1 MNKAKLIVANW
12 KMNFF
17 HKQACN
23 FCKKIISKKKQIKN
37 NFIICPP
44 SSLIFTLSTRFKQ
57 INFGAQDCSAVDE
70 FGPYTGDINSKMLKD
85 INCKY
90 TLIGHSERR
99 ILHKEN
105 ERIITSKIFS
115 ALDSRII
122 PILCVGEDELQRKNG
137 NTKKILKKQLMG
149 VFSPRNIAKSIVNNK
164 MFSTEVIIAYEPVW
178 AIGTGKTPAVDEIS
192 NTICFIKETLKKRGI
207 LKNIK
212 VLYGGSVNTNN
223 SKLFL
228 NNINIDGLLVGG
240 ASLIFNSFFSML
252 KHK

>member
-17 HKQACN
+17 YKQACN
-23 FCKKIISKKKQIKN
+23 FCKKILTKKKQVKN

-44 SSLIFTLSTRFKQ
+44 SSLIFTLSTKFKQ
-57 INFGAQDCSAVDE
+57 INFGAQDCSAVNE
-70 FGPYTGDINSKMLKD
+70 FGAYTGDINSKMLKD

-99 ILHKEN
+99 ELYKEDESLISLKIL
-105 ERIITSKIFS
+105 S
-115 ALDSRII
+115 ALKSNIK
-122 PILCVGEDELQRKNG
+122 PILCVGENLNQKRRGD
-137 NTKKILKKQLMG
+137 TKKILKYQL
-149 VFSPRNIAKSIVNNK
+149 NK
-164 MFSTEVIIAYEPVW
+164 VLLKKKEFKKVIIAYEPVW
-178 AIGTGKTPAVDEIS
+178 AIGTGKTPSVEDIS
-192 NTICFIKETLKKRGI
+192 NTILYI
-207 LKNIK
+207 KNILAK
-212 VLYGGSVNTNN
+212 KSSIYKNVLVLYGGSVNTNN